1 MGATRDADIA
11 AALLRKLGS
20 KVEPGRGERR
30 GPSKRELEVLR
41 LLGEGLSN
49 PEIAKRLF
57 ISTKTAE
64 HHTSRIYAKLG
75 VGGRAE
81 AAAYAAR
88 NLVPE

>member
-1 MGATRDADIA
+1 M
-11 AALLRKLGS
+11 
-20 KVEPGRGERR
+20 
-30 GPSKRELEVLR
+30 LR

-49 PEIAKRLF
+49 AEIAKRLF

-75 VGGRAE
+75 VTGRAE

-88 NLVPE
+88 NLGPE